1 MACQTGG
8 QDVFIQVM
16 QGKTSHRDQLR
27 ALAGAWRD
35 EGGVGAVGYLG
46 GTYGVTGK
54 GDFVGVVRFTSRE
67 DAMANSARPETGA
80 FAERMGA
87 LMEGPVQFHDCGD
100 VTTFLDGGSDEAG
113 FVQVIS
119 GHLDD
124 PTRAKE
130 MLADTGDLREMRP
143 EIIGGTFAISDAGD
157 YFQTVYFTDEASARR
172 GEQTEPPEGIRS
184 ELESMM
190 AGATFY
196 DLTDPWVT
204 SA

>member
-1 MACQTGG
+1 
-8 QDVFIQVM
+8 VFIQVI
-16 QGKTSHRDQLR
+16 QGKTSQRDQLR
-27 ALAGAWRD
+27 TLAEAWRD

-46 GTYGVTGK
+46 GTYGVTDD
-54 GDFVGVVRFTSRE
+54 GDFIGVVRFTSRE

-87 LMEGPVQFHDCGD
+87 LMDGAVQFHDCGD

-143 EIIGGTFAISDAGD
+143 EIIGGTFAISDDGN
-157 YFQTVYFTDEASARR
+157 YFQTVYFTDEASARK
-172 GEQTEPPEGIRS
+172 GEQTEPPEEVRS

-196 DLTDPWVT
+196 DLTAPWFT

>member
-1 MACQTGG
+1 
-8 QDVFIQVM
+8 VFIQVI
-16 QGKTSHRDQLR
+16 QGKTSQRDQLR
-27 ALAGAWRD
+27 TLAEAWRD

-46 GTYGVTGK
+46 GTYGVTDD
-54 GDFVGVVRFTSRE
+54 GDFIGVVRFTSRE

-87 LMEGPVQFHDCGD
+87 LMDGAVQFHDCGD

-143 EIIGGTFAISDAGD
+143 EIIGGTFAISDDGN
-157 YFQTVYFTDEASARR
+157 YFQTVYFTDEARARK
-172 GEQTEPPEGIRS
+172 GEQTEPPEEVRS

-196 DLTDPWVT
+196 DLTAPWFT

>member
-1 MACQTGG
+1 M
-8 QDVFIQVM
+8 FIQVI
-16 QGKTSHRDQLR
+16 QGKTSQRDQLR
-27 ALAGAWRD
+27 TLAEAWRD

-46 GTYGVTGK
+46 GTYGVTDN
-54 GDFVGVVRFTSRE
+54 GDFIGVVRFTSRE

-87 LMEGPVQFHDCGD
+87 LMDGAVQFHDCGD

-143 EIIGGTFAISDAGD
+143 EIIGGTFAISDDGN
-157 YFQTVYFTDEASARR
+157 YFQTVYFTDEASARK
-172 GEQTEPPEGIRS
+172 GEQTEPPEEVRS

-196 DLTDPWVT
+196 DLTAPWFT

>member
-1 MACQTGG
+1 M
-8 QDVFIQVM
+8 FIQVI
-16 QGKTSHRDQLR
+16 QGKTSQPDQLR
-27 ALAGAWRD
+27 TLAEAWRD

-46 GTYGVTGK
+46 GTYGVTDD
-54 GDFVGVVRFTSRE
+54 GDFIGVVRFTSRE

-87 LMEGPVQFHDCGD
+87 LMDGAVQFHDCGD

-143 EIIGGTFAISDAGD
+143 EIIGGTFAISDDGN
-157 YFQTVYFTDEASARR
+157 YFQTVYFTDEASARK
-172 GEQTEPPEGIRS
+172 GEQTEPPEEVRA

-196 DLTDPWVT
+196 DLTAPWFT